1 LVALPNSSQRNSRH
15 FQVQQFHRY
24 FLTSIIFMYL
34 LRMLDQAP
42 STNQE
47 EQLPRKLGMWG
58 IWLLVVNGLIGAGI
72 FGLPSGASKLA
83 GEYSVW
89 VYAFCALLILPVIL
103 SFSEAGSYFR
113 GTGGPVRYGTE
124 AFGAFIGFQS
134 GWLYYM
140 ARLISFSA
148 NSVLLVESIGYFFE
162 PAGDGIGRIVALALV
177 CGGLTLIN
185 VLGSLESV
193 RTLAAFTVIKFS
205 VLILLVFGGLVLL
218 GSEIL
223 PSFENAAPS
232 ATDFGAATLLLIY
245 AFVGFEGGVVPA
257 GETKNPERDMP
268 KALIF
273 GLISIVILYMLIQL
287 VAEAAV
293 PNLAES
299 SSPLLD
305 ASSSLFGDIGAVIL
319 MIGIVTSVTANL
331 MSNMFSTP
339 RLTYALSL
347 DKSLPGWF
355 GKVHPTFLT
364 PANSVLF
371 FGVFAFIGAALSSF
385 TVLAAM
391 TVLSRLFLYIITCAA
406 IPKLRTKFQSETTF
420 TLSGGY
426 LVPIL
431 GILACIWLTF
441 QVSLINIWMTLLFIV
456 VGTVLFWLGKKTS

>member
-1 LVALPNSSQRNSRH
+1 MS
-15 FQVQQFHRY
+15 
-24 FLTSIIFMYL
+24 
-34 LRMLDQAP
+34 
-42 STNQE
+42 NQITHKADD

-72 FGLPSGASKLA
+72 FGLPSGASELA

-103 SFSEAGSYFR
+103 SFAEAGSYFR

-124 AFGAFIGFQS
+124 AFGQFIGFQS

-148 NSVLLVESIGYFFE
+148 NSVLLVESLGYFYA
-162 PAGDGIGRIVALALV
+162 PAGEGIGRLIALALV
-177 CGGLTLIN
+177 CGGLTFIN
-185 VLGSLESV
+185 VLGSVESV
-193 RTLAAFTVIKFS
+193 RTLAAFTVVKFS

-218 GSEIL
+218 GSEVL
-223 PSFENAAPS
+223 PSFESKAPVM
-232 ATDFGAATLLLIY
+232 TDFGAAALLLIY

-257 GETKNPERDMP
+257 GETKNPERDIP
-268 KALIF
+268 RALII
-273 GLISIVILYMLIQL
+273 GLASIVVLYMLIQL

-293 PNLAES
+293 PNLAET

-305 ASSSLFGDIGAVIL
+305 ASSALFGELGAVIL

-347 DKSLPGWF
+347 DRSLPKWF
-355 GKVHPTFLT
+355 GNVHPKFLT
-364 PANSVLF
+364 PANSIWF
-371 FGVFAFIGAALSSF
+371 FGGFAFLGAAMSTF
-385 TVLAAM
+385 TILAAM
-391 TVLSRLFLYIITCAA
+391 TVLSRLFLYIITCAS

-420 TLSGGY
+420 TLKWGY
-426 LVPIL
+426 LIPVL
-431 GILACIWLTF
+431 GILACVWLMF
-441 QVSLINIWMTLLFIV
+441 QVSLTNIWMTLLFIA
-456 VGTVLFWLGKKTS
+456 VGSGLYLLGKRSGASQN

>member
-1 LVALPNSSQRNSRH
+1 MSNQ
-15 FQVQQFHRY
+15 
-24 FLTSIIFMYL
+24 IIHKA
-34 LRMLDQAP
+34 DD
-42 STNQE
+42 

-72 FGLPSGASKLA
+72 FGLPSGASELA

-103 SFSEAGSYFR
+103 SFAEAGSYFR

-124 AFGAFIGFQS
+124 AFGPFIGFQS

-148 NSVLLVESIGYFFE
+148 NSVLLVESIGYFFS
-162 PAGDGIGRIVALALV
+162 PASEGIGRLVALALV
-177 CGGLTLIN
+177 CGGLTFIN
-185 VLGSLESV
+185 VLGSVESV

-205 VLILLVFGGLVLL
+205 VLIMLVFGGLVLL
-218 GSEIL
+218 GSEVL
-223 PSFENAAPS
+223 PSFGSTAP
-232 ATDFGAATLLLIY
+232 AMTDFGAATLLLIY

-268 KALIF
+268 RALII
-273 GLISIVILYMLIQL
+273 GLASIVVLYMLIQL

-293 PNLAES
+293 PNLAET

-305 ASSSLFGDIGAVIL
+305 ASSALFGEIGAVIL

-347 DKSLPGWF
+347 DRSLPKWF
-355 GKVHPTFLT
+355 GNVHPKFLT
-364 PANSVLF
+364 PANSIWF
-371 FGVFAFIGAALSSF
+371 FGGFAFLGAAMSTF
-385 TVLAAM
+385 TILAAM
-391 TVLSRLFLYIITCAA
+391 TVLSRLFLYIITCAS
-406 IPKLRTKFQSETTF
+406 IPKLRSKFQSETTF
-420 TLSGGY
+420 TLKWGY
-426 LVPIL
+426 LIPVL
-431 GILACIWLTF
+431 GILACVWLMF
-441 QVSLINIWMTLLFIV
+441 QVSLTNIWMTLLFIAI
-456 VGTVLFWLGKKTS
+456 GSGLFLLARRKPSNR